1 MKNEKREVIK
11 SLEVLAKPLKKI
23 AEGGLLIM
31 RKEKIIAT
39 LTTGNNFKKVKKEA
53 QIFFT
58 RHAEIDIDDVGLT
71 KTSIRLLIEA
81 ASEYLLQKKEDEVF
95 AIITPSL
102 PIKLF
107 IKGRVVYR
115 DEEEMEIL
123 ITKVL
128 KDIFIT
134 TGDMICE
141 I

>member
-1 MKNEKREVIK
+1 MK
-11 SLEVLAKPLKKI
+11 
-23 AEGGLLIM
+23 
-31 RKEKIIAT
+31 KEKIIAT
-39 LTTGNNFKKVKKEA
+39 LSHGNNFKKVKKEA

-81 ASEYLLQKKEDEVF
+81 ASEYLLQKKEDEVEDEVF
-95 AIITPSL
+95 VIITPSL
-102 PIKLF
+102 PIKLS
-107 IKGRVVYR
+107 IKGRVVYC

>member
-1 MKNEKREVIK
+1 MK
-11 SLEVLAKPLKKI
+11 
-23 AEGGLLIM
+23 
-31 RKEKIIAT
+31 KEKIIAT